1 MKILISSTYFYPYSS
16 GLSVYA
22 MRLADGLS
30 ERGHDVVILTSQY
43 KDELATV
50 ELIGKFKIVR
60 VPVSMRLSKGV
71 LMPSL
76 NKIASQWIEWADVV
90 NLHLPQFESLLLS
103 QLAKKLGKPLLATYH
118 CDLVSRNGGLVD
130 RLAVKVTNA
139 LGRFVLKDANLI
151 VQNSLDYAENS
162 SLLSQFLEKVVEIPT
177 PVKATKVS
185 VERVDAFRQKYRIK
199 KNEKVIGLAGRV
211 AAEKGYEFLALALP
225 GILEVFPDVRVV
237 HAGNWKSVVGE
248 QGYQIQV
255 ERFIEPFGQKWTSLG
270 YLSDEDF
277 EAFFAV
283 CDVLMFSSLNATESY
298 GIVQI
303 EAMAQG
309 TPVVASDLPGV
320 RQPVLQTGL
329 GKIVPIKD
337 PSAIANAVIEILK
350 NGSKARFV
358 PTIFLEKFQQDA
370 VAMHYEELLAQLV
383 NDE

>member
-22 MRLADGLS
+22 MRLAEGLS

-43 KDELATV
+43 KDELATT
-50 ELIGKFKIVR
+50 ELIGKFKVVR

-71 LMPSL
+71 LMSSL

-103 QLAKKLGKPLLATYH
+103 QFAKKLGKPILVTYH

-162 SLLSQFLEKVVEIPT
+162 SLLSQFLEKVVEVPT

-185 VERVDAFRQKYRIK
+185 DERVDAFRQKYRIK

-211 AAEKGYEFLALALP
+211 AAEKGYEYLALALP

-248 QGYQIQV
+248 QSYQIQV
-255 ERFIEPFGQKWTSLG
+255 ERFIEPFGKKWTSLG

-303 EAMAQG
+303 EAMTQG

-337 PSAIANAVIEILK
+337 PSAIANAVNEIFKK
-350 NGSKARFV
+350 NNKARFV

-370 VAMHYEELLAQLV
+370 VARHYEELLAILV
-383 NDE
+383 NDD

>member
-118 CDLVSRNGGLVD
+118 CDLVSRNGGLVE

-162 SLLSQFLEKVVEIPT
+162 SLLSQFHEKVVEVPT

-370 VAMHYEELLAQLV
+370 VAKHYEELLAQLV